1 MNINTGA
8 RLHGSVRHVIIN
20 GMTNVSHMVT
30 ACGRVVIAGL
40 GQGNRFCK
48 TCVRINTEARKMNDA
63 ERKAQRDARIQET
76 LTVPTEKYETWE
88 WSLSE
93 DEWTLTLEKIDKIN
107 ARCASKGI
115 PGGLTVE
122 WTREIEEVTNFGI
135 KIEKI
140 SYLTKITG
148 VAPVLP
154 GWSFIATL
162 DYDAHAGLIVR
173 GYPGA
178 APVDRTALREGW
190 CDHCQTNRLRHV
202 TYVMRNDKTGEQV
215 QVGSSCIKDFTGWT
229 ALPYMTADKDVEAFC
244 GGFGSGPKDVA
255 VLSALA
261 IAWACVTEYGFV
273 RSNEPGA
280 TKGLVMDVID
290 PPKPSKNN
298 ADYLNELRSIA
309 KHSEEMYSK
318 AEELREFILN
328 DEQFPLSD
336 RSDYPMNMKSIISAK
351 KVSFR
356 NLGLLVSAPQAWARF
371 LEKSFIQKVAK
382 IETPDIHIGNVKER
396 WEITVTV
403 EAVNYHATQYGT
415 TSIYTLL
422 DADGNVFK
430 WFASNDVL
438 EKFIDSQAPVTIQGT
453 IKSHGEWKG
462 IRETHLTR
470 CKVVKK
476 TGENRMIKAAPKK

>member
-20 GMTNVSHMVT
+20 GMVT
-30 ACGRVVIAGL
+30 ACGRLVIAGL
-40 GQGNRFCK
+40 GSAHRMCK
-48 TCVRINTEARKMNDA
+48 TCVRINTQARTLNDR
-63 ERKAQRDARIQET
+63 ERKAARDMRIQET
-76 LTVPTEKYETWE
+76 LTASTEEFSTWE

-93 DEWTLTLEKIDKIN
+93 EEWTLTLEKIDKIN
-107 ARCASKGI
+107 ERCAKKGI
-115 PGGLTVE
+115 PGGLKVE
-122 WTREIEEVTNFGI
+122 WTREIEEVNNFGV

-148 VAPVLP
+148 IAPKLP

-162 DYDAHAGLIVR
+162 DYDQHAGLIVR

-178 APVDRTALREGW
+178 APVDRTTLREGW

-202 TYVMRNDKTGEQV
+202 TYVMRNDETGEQV
-215 QVGSSCIKDFTGWT
+215 QVGSSCIKDFTGWN
-229 ALPYMTADKDVEAFC
+229 ALPYMSADKDVSEFS
-244 GGFGSGPKDVA
+244 GGFGGGPKDVT

-261 IAWACVTEYGFV
+261 ISWACVKEYGFK

-280 TKGLVMDVID
+280 TKGMVMDVID
-290 PPKPSKNN
+290 PPKRNKQN
-298 ADYLNELRSIA
+298 ADYLNELARIS
-309 KHSEEMYSK
+309 KYSEEMYGK

-328 DEQFPLSD
+328 DSQFPLSD
-336 RSDYPMNMKSIISAK
+336 RSDYPFNMKAIIGAK

-356 NLGLLVSAPQAWARF
+356 NLGLLASAPQAWARF
-371 LEKSFIQKVAK
+371 LEKTFIQKAAK
-382 IETPDIHIGNVKER
+382 IETPDVHIGNVKER
-396 WEITVTV
+396 WELTVTV
-403 EAVNYHATQYGT
+403 ETVNYKANDYGT

-438 EKFIDSQAPVTIQGT
+438 EEFVDSKEPVTIQGT

-470 CKVVKK
+470 CKVVEK
-476 TGENRMIKAAPKK
+476 TGDNRMIKAAPKK